1 MWRIL
6 MLALVVVLTP
16 TPAHAHGWLFR
27 RPVETRYSYYYAP
40 SYYVPSYYVPS
51 YYVPSTVYWV
61 PAVEPEPVVIPAP
74 AAVPFAVPSA
84 APPSVIHELPP
95 VPAWPSPPIMPR
107 ADTATTTARRVSEP
121 YFDLYPRNTRQASRA
136 GDGCSVAFWNLT
148 GTTLRLRI
156 QGSDWA
162 LPPGRSLT
170 VDLPRSFSWG
180 IVGRQD
186 EQTRLAGNQTAAE
199 ILIRR

>member
-1 MWRIL
+1 MRRIL
-6 MLALVVVLTP
+6 YLALLVLLVP
-16 TPAHAHGWLFR
+16 TPARAHFWLFR

-51 YYVPSTVYWV
+51 TVYWV
-61 PAVEPEPVVIPAP
+61 PAPEPVVIPAP
-74 AAVPFAVPSA
+74 AVVPLAVPSA
-84 APPSVIHELPP
+84 APPSEIHELPP

-107 ADTATTTARRVSEP
+107 ADPATTTARRVSDS
-121 YFDLYPRNTRQASRA
+121 YFDLYPRTTRQASQA
-136 GDGCSVAFWNLT
+136 GDRASVAFWNLT
-148 GTTLRLRI
+148 GTTLRLRV
-156 QGSDWA
+156 QGRDWA

-170 VDLPRSFSWG
+170 ADLPRSFSWG

-186 EQTRLAGNQTAAE
+186 EQTRLASNQSAAE